1 MLIKCNFRE
10 SISFLFFFFVLIF
23 ATLRAQ
29 FQLEAGDLRAPMT
42 LNWKCENE
50 MRTQALKSRTKRGQ
64 SVLERPRKD
73 QTKPIWNPK
82 EFGSFLLTIYLL
94 MWRWNNQFAKPI
106 RANGRICSGDLVALE
121 FIIVSF
127 AFNLTRFRFSSS
139 FIIIFC
145 HLKSKKEKFEIDENS
160 RGGAEL

>member
-73 QTKPIWNPK
+73 QTKPI
-82 EFGSFLLTIYLL
+82 
-94 MWRWNNQFAKPI
+94 
-106 RANGRICSGDLVALE
+106 
-121 FIIVSF
+121 
-127 AFNLTRFRFSSS
+127 
-139 FIIIFC
+139 
-145 HLKSKKEKFEIDENS
+145 
-160 RGGAEL
+160 